1 MDGPTSEEIARDTLE
16 ILRRVGRPGITPTLE
31 SEFQAD
37 LQFDSIQVIELVA
50 ELEDHF
56 NVSIPLNE
64 LPKIKT
70 VADMTVALSRLMQ
83 EARSTG

>member
-1 MDGPTSEEIARDTLE
+1 MGVPAPDEIERDTLS
-16 ILRRVGRPGITPTLE
+16 ILKRVGRPGLEATLN
-31 SEFQAD
+31 SELLAD
-37 LQFDSIQVIELVA
+37 LEFDSIQVIELVA

-64 LPKIKT
+64 LPRIKT
-70 VADMTVALSRLMQ
+70 VGDMTEALARLMQ